1 MWQTLHKSNHGYVKD
16 GAFKD
21 AKVRPIHDHRSS
33 KRRAQGD
40 PMNAQSTRRQILDAA
55 QRLIE
60 TAGVMRL
67 TTKEIAREAR
77 CAEGTL
83 FNHFKRK
90 EDLCVA
96 VVLENAPRFKETIAR
111 KQPGRRTVAKNL
123 EDIALAAVRFSEKLI
138 PLGVMLLADTKLLAR
153 HRRGM
158 EGQGS
163 GPKEVF
169 DLIAAYV
176 EGERRLGRIRQP
188 VDPLSVAALLFGPC
202 FHWAF
207 VRQAMGKNLFPMRDQ
222 QFVVGLVATLMHG
235 LSPMTESTT
244 TGKVARSKAKNTGA
258 TQ

>member
-1 MWQTLHKSNHGYVKD
+1 MQPALHDSNHGYVREE
-16 GAFKD
+16 APKD
-21 AKVRPIHDHRSS
+21 AEAWPIRDHRSS
-33 KRRAQGD
+33 SKWLDQGD
-40 PMNAQSTRRQILDAA
+40 AMNAQNTRRQILDAA

-83 FNHFKRK
+83 FKHFKRK
-90 EDLCVA
+90 EDLCIA

-111 KQPGRRTVAKNL
+111 KQPGRRTVEKNL
-123 EDIALAAVRFSEKLI
+123 EDIALGAVRFSEKLI
-138 PLGVMLLADTKLLAR
+138 PLGVTLLADTKLLAR
-153 HRRGM
+153 HRM
-158 EGQGS
+158 DGQRN

-176 EGERRLGRIRQP
+176 EGEQRFGRIRRD
-188 VDPLSVAALLFGPC
+188 VDPPSVAALLFGPC

-207 VRQAMGKNLFPMRDQ
+207 VRQAMGKNLFPKRDQ
-222 QFVVGLVATLMHG
+222 QFVVGLVATLMRG

-244 TGKVARSKAKNTGA
+244 TGKAARSKAKNTRA
-258 TQ
+258 AQ